1 MYVKAFENV
10 MTTAVVCTQW
20 GDTGKGKLVDWL
32 GSQWADIFVRGTG
45 GANAGHTTIIND
57 WKHIFHL
64 VPSGIIHSNKLNII
78 GNGVAFDPGIMLNEL
93 DVLEVEGYSYDNLR
107 IAYNAKLLMPWHK
120 VVDRAKDVGSG
131 RIGTTGRGIGPLYT
145 SHVARFGLFVY
156 HLLNKDLLIKDLRG
170 SLQFSKQMLSGVDPQ
185 IIKQILSQKD
195 LMSGA
200 FYHSKN
206 IFNEEHIIGYY
217 LAYGERLKELI
228 VDTDSLVREAL
239 GKQHILLEGAQ
250 GNLLS
255 IDKGT
260 YPFVTSSDASI
271 DGLATGSGLSVSD
284 VDLVLNLF
292 KFYLTRVGEGPFP
305 TEFGGIASA
314 EYCADYNHT
323 AETEREEYPDIEI
336 DVNDEDQMRFGIE
349 FRKRAGEYGATT
361 GRPRRN
367 GWLDLPLLRY
377 SLQKQ
382 VTKGRKV
389 YLVGSKMD
397 ILDKYP
403 IIKICTGYRYNGP
416 DFNMGETIL
425 RYGDILN
432 IAIPYAEI
440 LEHCEPI
447 YQELPGWM
455 QNISHIK
462 NYNDLPKEAKDYITF
477 IEQAV
482 GAKIIMVTNGPNR
495 EQVIFVRK

>member
-1 MYVKAFENV
+1 
-10 MTTAVVCTQW
+10 MTAAVVCTQW
-20 GDTGKGKLVDWL
+20 GDTGKGKLVDFL

-45 GANAGHTTIIND
+45 GANAGHTTIING

-78 GNGVAFDPGIMLNEL
+78 GNGVAFDPSIMLNEL
-93 DVLEVEGYSYDNLR
+93 DILEAEGYSYDNLR

-145 SHVARFGLFVY
+145 SHVFRFGLFVY
-156 HLLNKDLLIKDLRG
+156 HLLNKDLLVKDLRR
-170 SLQFSKQMLSGVDPQ
+170 SLQFSKQMLSGVDPE
-185 IIKQILSQKD
+185 IIKQILYQKD

-200 FYHSKN
+200 FYHPKY
-206 IFNEEHIIGYY
+206 IFNEEYIIDYY
-217 LAYGERLKELI
+217 LAYGERLKGLI
-228 VDTDSLVREAL
+228 TNTGSLVREAL

-255 IDKGT
+255 IDQGT

-314 EYCADYNHT
+314 NYCADYSHT
-323 AETEREEYPDIEI
+323 AETEKEEYPDIDI
-336 DVNDEDQMRFGIE
+336 DINDEDQMRFGIE
-349 FRKRAGEYGATT
+349 FRKRAEEYGATT

-367 GWLDLPLLRY
+367 GWLDLPLLRH

-382 VTKGRKV
+382 KTRGRKV

-397 ILDKYP
+397 ILDNYP
-403 IIKICTGYRYNGP
+403 IIKICTKYRYNGP
-416 DFNMGETIL
+416 DFNMGNKIL
-425 RYGDILN
+425 RRGDILN
-432 IAIPYAEI
+432 VAVPYAEI
-440 LEHCEPI
+440 LERCEPI
-447 YQELPGWM
+447 YQELPGWL
-455 QNISHIK
+455 QDTSQIKEYENLPEKAK
-462 NYNDLPKEAKDYITF
+462 NYIHF
-477 IEQAV
+477 IERAV
-482 GAKIIMVTNGPNR
+482 GAQIVMVTNGPSR
-495 EQVIFVRK
+495 KQIIFI